1 VAKELGKPR
10 LPPIVIRDCQAA
22 LDEGRHPQN
31 RAPLVERVEMPDQLS
46 AERHALFQDILA
58 TRDRAGVEGFM
69 ADITT
74 ADLASGKWVELAVRS
89 KEAGFAD
96 IAEKMLLRALDA
108 DGKDPAAHYELAVIC
123 RLSDRKHQAIA
134 HLLRAK
140 SIVPGHFRIRLLL
153 AHMLYAIGAHPEAED
168 VCRDTVPGSPKEDEE
183 LGVLREF
190 GTYLQEFPHG
200 RARYLVDE
208 AKRRFR
214 YIDAVQVAGAIQSAI
229 QDRRPFSLVRL
240 GDGEGAFAKIDAEDE
255 ARYARLYASH
265 RREWCRLLY
274 GADFDPA
281 FTGYAAVVDTLMSV
295 AGEAD
300 IVGIPYRSWVDH
312 EYAIS
317 SVRGV
322 PCLMNIHRSFLQS
335 PDGVAPTFCTQNI
348 HTELHRQGLIEPLL
362 RMTTDIGLISCFS
375 DLPARVKS
383 HFALDNVEL
392 FKIPGER
399 YSRSLLSTE
408 ALAGVHFPFVYWDIV
423 RRLSE
428 PHNGRVFLIAAG
440 TLAKFYA
447 AVIKRNGGIALDIG
461 SLVDGWMNIASRPGY
476 DAKLAL

>member
-1 VAKELGKPR
+1 MDIA
-10 LPPIVIRDCQAA
+10 
-22 LDEGRHPQN
+22 
-31 RAPLVERVEMPDQLS
+31 DQLG
-46 AERHALFQDILA
+46 AERYVLLQEIL
-58 TRDRAGVEGFM
+58 TRKDRAGVEEFLSE
-69 ADITT
+69 T
-74 ADLASGKWVELAVRS
+74 ATVQIPPGRWVELAVHS
-89 KEAGFAD
+89 KEAGFPD
-96 IAEKMLLRALDA
+96 IAETMLLRALET
-108 DGKDPAAHYELAVIC
+108 DGNDPAAHYELAVIY

-140 SIVPGHFRIRLLL
+140 AIAPGHFPVRLLL
-153 AHMLYAIGAHPEAED
+153 AHMLYAVGAKSEADD
-168 VCRDTVPGSPKEDEE
+168 VCRDTLPASQKEDED
-183 LGVLREF
+183 LAVLREF
-190 GTYLQEFPHG
+190 GTYLQEIPHG

-208 AKRRFR
+208 VQRRFR
-214 YIDAVQVAGAIQSAI
+214 YFDAAQVAGAIQSAI
-229 QDRRPFSLVRL
+229 RDRRPFSLVRL
-240 GDGEGAFAKIDAEDE
+240 GDGEGAFAKIDQEDE
-255 ARYARLYASH
+255 ARYARLYRRH

-281 FTGYAAVVDTLMSV
+281 FTGYSAVADTLMSV

-322 PCLMNIHRSFLQS
+322 PCLMNIHRHFLRSQD
-335 PDGVAPTFCTQNI
+335 PGGPIVCAQNI
-348 HTELHRQGLIEPLL
+348 HTEFHRQRLIEPIL
-362 RMTTDIGLISCFS
+362 RMTKDIGLISCLS
-375 DLPARVKS
+375 DLPALLTSR
-383 HFALDNVEL
+383 FALENVEL

-399 YSRSLLSTE
+399 YSQTLLSSE

-423 RRLSE
+423 RRLSQ

-461 SLVDGWMNIASRPGY
+461 SLVDGWMKIASRPGY
-476 DAKLAL
+476 DGELAL